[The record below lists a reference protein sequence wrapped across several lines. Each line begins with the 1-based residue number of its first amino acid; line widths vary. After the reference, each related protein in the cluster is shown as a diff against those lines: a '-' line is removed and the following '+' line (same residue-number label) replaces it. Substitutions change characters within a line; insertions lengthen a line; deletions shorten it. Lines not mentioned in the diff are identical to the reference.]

1 MPDDRDY
8 TLIPAVTGTG
18 DIYKIIYLFIYN
30 PLKQKGIK
38 KIL

>member
-18 DIYKIIYLFIYN
+18 DIYKIIYLF
-30 PLKQKGIK
+30 LT
-38 KIL
+38 L